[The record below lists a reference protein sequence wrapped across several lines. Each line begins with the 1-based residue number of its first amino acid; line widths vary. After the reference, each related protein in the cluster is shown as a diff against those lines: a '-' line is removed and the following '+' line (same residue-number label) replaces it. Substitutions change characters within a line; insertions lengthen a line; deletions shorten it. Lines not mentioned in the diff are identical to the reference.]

1 MASRADYGV
10 PDRRRSVAW
19 ACLALLAAMRSGFGA
34 EPGYDV
40 SVGVAETDN
49 VALASTDRK
58 SDTIVTEGVDFTWH
72 EQRPVLNADIDADL
86 NYLEY
91 LNHTY
96 GDEVLG
102 NFIGQARA
110 TAVPDM
116 FFWNISDNFGQNRV
130 NPLEAINPGN
140 RENINYFDTGPQLIL
155 PLGAT
160 TFLQMNAD
168 YGNVKYQVSPLDN
181 QREDAGIALL
191 RKLSQ
196 DSIVSF
202 NVRDEHVGYSD
213 DEVGNVNYN
222 RQDVFVR
229 YDSQGARTQ
238 LGVDLGYS
246 KMHDDIAPVS
256 NVLARLELSRK
267 ISPSSTVVIS
277 FGHEYSDSSDAFRLS
292 QTLGGATNVN
302 TQSTVQTG
310 APFTTNHAQL
320 AWNFQRNRTGFSVS
334 VEEFKDSYQQPS
346 TLDDN
351 RFQAQ
356 VSVSR
361 RLAPDLQVSLNEY
374 YFHQHF
380 MDILGSASEITSQ
393 ALLTWKAGRHLS
405 VVVEYEHTSRS
416 GDIQSTDYT
425 ENLGWVRLSWG
436 RPAAVAPGPAKP
448 PLPGEAFR

>member
-1 MASRADYGV
+1 MASHAVCGV

-19 ACLALLAAMRSGFGA
+19 ACLALLVATRSGFAA

-102 NFIGQARA
+102 NFIGQARVA
-110 TAVPDM
+110 AVPDM

-130 NPLEAINPGN
+130 NPLQATNPGN
-140 RENINYFDTGPQLIL
+140 RENINYFETGPQLIL

-160 TFLQMNAD
+160 TFVQMTAN

-196 DSIVSF
+196 DSVLSF
-202 NVRDEHVGYSD
+202 NVRDDHVGYSD

-222 RQDVFVR
+222 RQDAFVR

-238 LGVDLGYS
+238 LGIDLGYS
-246 KMHDDIAPVS
+246 KLHDDIAPAS
-256 NVLARLELSRK
+256 NVLARFELSRK

-277 FGHEYSDSSDAFRLS
+277 FGHEYSDSSDTFRLA

-302 TQSTVQTG
+302 TQSAVQTG
-310 APFTTNHAQL
+310 TPFTTNHAQL
-320 AWNFQRNRTGFSVS
+320 AWNFQRNRTGFSLS
-334 VEEFKDSYQQPS
+334 LEGFKDSYQQPS
-346 TLDDN
+346 TLNDD
-351 RFQAQ
+351 RLQAQ
-356 VSVSR
+356 VGVSR
-361 RLAPDLQVSLNEY
+361 HLAPDLQLSLNEF
-374 YFHQHF
+374 YFHEHF
-380 MDILGSASEITSQ
+380 FDIAGSASEITSEAQ
-393 ALLTWKAGRHLS
+393 LTWQAGRHLA
-405 VVVEYEHTSRS
+405 VVAEYEHSSRH
-416 GDIQSTDYT
+416 GDIENTDYT
-425 ENLGWVRLSWG
+425 ENRAWVRVSWG
-436 RPAAVAPGPAKP
+436 RPAQVSPGPARP